1 MARGE
6 AWGGATTLKQ
16 AATINSLPPEWLPF
30 VEHDAHW
37 PAALRQN
44 ASAIELQFKSSRAQ
58 VPQVTAAKNRDG
70 GNHRDDASV
79 DVFSQSSGLSEDEI
93 AIAAHMARMVQTDV
107 SSARN
112 HAHASASQSGPFF
125 HFLDCPSRN
134 GSQPSVGAPSPPR
147 LESIDSFKSLADLA
161 VRSAF
166 SPYGSAS
173 PASSEHAGAA
183 VALSRSSSEMD
194 GCDLSLSLGSPSVLG
209 AAAEAERAWAST
221 AEVWGAEV
229 SMEQSGESGQGGYM
243 GVGGMLQANSGC
255 ANGWLL
261 RMPAGMG
268 RAGQGAFTFQ
278 MASMRIVPPS
288 LRAPRQPLIMP
299 LLHPMPPGLPFI
311 PAQHPHPGG
320 LSVCPIQSHKH
331 PFSLLF

>member
-6 AWGGATTLKQ
+6 AWGWATTLKQ

-44 ASAIELQFKSSRAQ
+44 ASAIELQFKSTRAQ
-58 VPQVTAAKNRDG
+58 VPQVTASKSRDG
-70 GNHRDDASV
+70 GNQPDDASV
-79 DVFSQSSGLSEDEI
+79 DVFSQSSGLSEDEV
-93 AIAAHMARMVQTDV
+93 AIAAHMARMVQTDA

-112 HAHASASQSGPFF
+112 HAHASASHSGPFF

-134 GSQPSVGAPSPPR
+134 GSQPSVMAPSPPR

-194 GCDLSLSLGSPSVLG
+194 GCDLSLSLGSPSSVA
-209 AAAEAERAWAST
+209 AAAEAERAWAGG

-229 SMEQSGESGQGGYM
+229 SMEQSGENVQWGCM
-243 GVGGMLQANSGC
+243 AVGEMQADSGC
-255 ANGWLL
+255 ANRWLL
-261 RMPAGMG
+261 RMPAGVG
-268 RAGQGAFTFQ
+268 RAG
-278 MASMRIVPPS
+278 V
-288 LRAPRQPLIMP
+288 
-299 LLHPMPPGLPFI
+299 LLTL
-311 PAQHPHPGG
+311 
-320 LSVCPIQSHKH
+320 
-331 PFSLLF
+331 

>member
-6 AWGGATTLKQ
+6 AWGWATTLKQ

-44 ASAIELQFKSSRAQ
+44 ASAIELQFKSTRAQ
-58 VPQVTAAKNRDG
+58 VPQVTAAKSRDG
-70 GNHRDDASV
+70 GNQPDDASV

-93 AIAAHMARMVQTDV
+93 AIAAHMARMVQTDA

-112 HAHASASQSGPFF
+112 HVHASASQSEQSGTFF

-147 LESIDSFKSLADLA
+147 LESIDSFTSLADLA

-194 GCDLSLSLGSPSVLG
+194 GCDLSLSLGSPSSVA
-209 AAAEAERAWAST
+209 AAAEAERAWAGA

-229 SMEQSGESGQGGYM
+229 SMEQLGENVQGGCM
-243 GVGGMLQANSGC
+243 AVGEMQQADSGC

-268 RAGQGAFTFQ
+268 RAGA
-278 MASMRIVPPS
+278 M
-288 LRAPRQPLIMP
+288 
-299 LLHPMPPGLPFI
+299 
-311 PAQHPHPGG
+311 
-320 LSVCPIQSHKH
+320 
-331 PFSLLF
+331 